1 MEGEKK
7 IMVLSDI
14 RTKIEQLKQEIREL
28 EDEKE
33 LTNDQSRLA
42 FIDDTIYNTMDSIK
56 KLENYV

>member
-1 MEGEKK
+1 MERKEE
-7 IMVLSDI
+7 IMVESDI

-33 LTNDQSRLA
+33 LTNNQSRLA
-42 FIDDTIYNTMDSIK
+42 FIDDTIYNAMDSIK

>member
-7 IMVLSDI
+7 IMVQSDI

-33 LTNDQSRLA
+33 VTNDQSRLA
-42 FIDDTIYNTMDSIK
+42 FIDDTIYNAMDSIK

>member
-1 MEGEKK
+1 MEREEE
-7 IMVLSDI
+7 IMVESDI

-42 FIDDTIYNTMDSIK
+42 FIDDTIYNAMDSIK

>member
-1 MEGEKK
+1 MERKEE
-7 IMVLSDI
+7 IMVESDI

-42 FIDDTIYNTMDSIK
+42 FIDDTIYNAMDSIK

>member
-1 MEGEKK
+1 MEREEE
-7 IMVLSDI
+7 IMVESDI
-14 RTKIEQLKQEIREL
+14 RTNIEQLKQEIREL

-42 FIDDTIYNTMDSIK
+42 FIDDTIYNAMDSIK

>member
-1 MEGEKK
+1 
-7 IMVLSDI
+7 MVESDI

-33 LTNDQSRLA
+33 LTNNQSRLA
-42 FIDDTIYNTMDSIK
+42 FIDDTIYNAMDSIK

>member
-7 IMVLSDI
+7 IMVQSDI

-33 LTNDQSRLA
+33 VTNNQSRLA
-42 FIDDTIYNTMDSIK
+42 FIDDTIYNAMDSIK

>member
-1 MEGEKK
+1 MEREEE

-42 FIDDTIYNTMDSIK
+42 FIDDTIYNAMDSIK
-56 KLENYV
+56 QLDDYV

>member
-42 FIDDTIYNTMDSIK
+42 FIDDTIYNAMDSIK

>member
-1 MEGEKK
+1 MEREEE
-7 IMVLSDI
+7 IMVESDI
-14 RTKIEQLKQEIREL
+14 RSKIEQLKQEIREL

-42 FIDDTIYNTMDSIK
+42 FIDDTIYNAMDSIK

>member
-1 MEGEKK
+1 MEREEE
-7 IMVLSDI
+7 IMVESDI